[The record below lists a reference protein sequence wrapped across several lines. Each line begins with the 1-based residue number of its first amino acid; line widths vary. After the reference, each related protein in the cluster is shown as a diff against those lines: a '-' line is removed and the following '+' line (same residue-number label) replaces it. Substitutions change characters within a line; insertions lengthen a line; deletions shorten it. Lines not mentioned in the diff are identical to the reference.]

1 MPFSFSNL
9 LPAAAAL
16 ALSLALTPLV
26 RAFARRYD
34 VIARP
39 RSDRFSKRPTAMLG
53 GVAIYLAVLAAY
65 LLFVPHTREGWVV
78 MGASTA
84 LFVVGLV
91 DDFLHIKPY
100 QKLIGQVLGASAVV
114 YFGLLL
120 PWGWGASVA
129 MAVTIFWLI
138 GITNA
143 INLLDNMDGLAAG
156 ISAVAAGFIAANFA
170 VNGQTTEAVALS
182 VLAAAL
188 VGFLVYNSNPA
199 SIFMGDCG
207 SMFVGFFLAS
217 SALLSAAGDRGRSFL
232 VVIAVPV
239 LILFI
244 PIFDTTLVTVVRKL
258 SGRAASQGGRDHAS
272 HRLVAL
278 GLSERRAVWMLYGF
292 AGSSG
297 LLAMAVRQFEY
308 HTGIAMVLGF
318 AVALTLVGVYLA
330 GVKVYDEAEVQAARE
345 KPLVSFL
352 VDLSYKRRIFEVL
365 LDVML
370 VILAY
375 YFSYVLLFGSDLGA
389 EVWLLFLSTVP
400 VLIFV
405 KMTALL
411 AAGVYRGI
419 WRYISLDNLIVYA
432 KAVAAGSAVSVLVL
446 LFAFRFQGFSRAV
459 FVLDVMIFFLM
470 LAGSRVAFRLFRQ
483 LLPAPR
489 AGGKR
494 VLIYGAGDAGE
505 LLLREMR
512 NNLRL
517 QYTPVGFVDDDPFK
531 KGKMIHGLRVFGGN
545 GRLRRICAEQQVEE
559 VLISSTRIGDER
571 VAEIRRDCE
580 DAQITLRRMRIEIE
594 LVGDEF

>member
-1 MPFSFSNL
+1 MLFSSSQL

-26 RAFARRYD
+26 RAFARRFD
-34 VIARP
+34 IIARP
-39 RSDRFSKRPTAMLG
+39 RSDRFSKRPTAMMG
-53 GVAIYLAVLAAY
+53 GVAIYLSVLLAY
-65 LLFVPHTREGWVV
+65 VIFVPHTPEGWVV

-120 PWGWGASVA
+120 PWGWAASVA

-170 VNGQTTEAVALS
+170 VNGQTTEAVTLA
-182 VLAAAL
+182 VFAAAL
-188 VGFLVYNSNPA
+188 VGFLAYNSNPA
-199 SIFMGDCG
+199 TIFMGDCG

-217 SALLSAAGDRGRSFL
+217 SALLSASGDRGRSFI

-258 SGRAASQGGRDHAS
+258 SGRAASQGGRDHTS

-278 GLSERRAVWMLYGF
+278 GLSERRAVWMLYAF
-292 AGSSG
+292 AGASG
-297 LLAMAVRQFEY
+297 LLAMMVRQFEY

-318 AVALTLVGVYLA
+318 AVVLTLVGVYLA

-365 LDVML
+365 LDVLL

-389 EVWLLFLSTVP
+389 EVWLLFLSTAP

-405 KMTALL
+405 IDA
-411 AAGVYRGI
+411 
-419 WRYISLDNLIVYA
+419 
-432 KAVAAGSAVSVLVL
+432 
-446 LFAFRFQGFSRAV
+446 
-459 FVLDVMIFFLM
+459 MIFFLM

-483 LLPAPR
+483 LLPSPA
-489 AGGKR
+489 AGGRR

-545 GRLRRICAEQQVEE
+545 GYLRRICAEQQVEE
-559 VLISSTRIGDER
+559 VLISSSRIGEDR

-580 DAQITLRRMRIEIE
+580 DAQVTLRRMRIEIE